1 MSLNK
6 LDPSHDLEEFEFND
20 ITLKFGSFLSMTEN
34 KCLNHISTIAIII
47 KNKEMQQIYL
57 QLLGTDNL
65 YECIQMFIQNTPNL
79 YKKIAKKSLFQ

>member
-1 MSLNK
+1 MSSNK
-6 LDPSHDLEEFEFND
+6 LDPSHDLEELEFND

-65 YECIQMFIQNTPNL
+65 FECIQMFIQNTPNL

>member
-1 MSLNK
+1 MSSNK
-6 LDPSHDLEEFEFND
+6 LDPSHDLEELEFND

>member
-6 LDPSHDLEEFEFND
+6 FDPSHDLEELEFND

-65 YECIQMFIQNTPNL
+65 YECIQQFIQNTPNL

>member
-1 MSLNK
+1 MSSNK
-6 LDPSHDLEEFEFND
+6 LDPSHNLEELEFND

>member
-6 LDPSHDLEEFEFND
+6 LDPSHDLEELEFND

-65 YECIQMFIQNTPNL
+65 YDCIQMFIQNTPNL